1 MVDTRTINATLIGST
16 ERSINQK
23 DDRVEDISAVIRYV
37 QGLDIIISLQLVD
50 CYSLPHTAMLPT
62 INFFEIMM
70 AFDKSKPTF
79 IEVTRAR
86 TFKKKFGFYG
96 YQILKLFLH

>member
-1 MVDTRTINATLIGST
+1 MVDTRTINAALI
-16 ERSINQK
+16 RSAELSRNQK
-23 DDRVEDISAVIRYV
+23 YDHEEDILAGIRYI
-37 QGLDIIISLQLVD
+37 QGLDVIISLQLVD
-50 CYSLPHTAMLPT
+50 CYTLPYTTMFPT
-62 INFFEIMM
+62 IDFYQIMR

-96 YQILKLFLH
+96 YQMLKLLLH